1 MPLGYLPGDRQR
13 GCGAL
18 VRSPR
23 DPLCAVGRPRT
34 ARQPA
39 GASFGGVD
47 SVRDPWA
54 GALVCIVPLVPRTT
68 TENVSSTQTRPMSA
82 RAVRGPQSTESPR
95 ALRGSGC
102 SAVPCGAPR
111 CFAGLRVLCGAL
123 RCLAVL
129 RGASGALRCFAVLL
143 CVASGA
149 LRCSVVLC
157 GALRCCAGLRVL
169 CGALRCLRYAAQPI
183 IMGKGSFGCPPSARV
198 CGACS

>member
-23 DPLCAVGRPRT
+23 DPLGAVGRPRT

-129 RGASGALRCFAVLL
+129 CGASRGFGCSAVLCGAALRGFGCSAVLCGALRCFAVL
-143 CVASGA
+143 
-149 LRCSVVLC
+149 C
-157 GALRCCAGLRVL
+157 GASSALRVL
-169 CGALRCLRYAAQPI
+169 CGA
-183 IMGKGSFGCPPSARV
+183 
-198 CGACS
+198 